1 LFREGDIFAPSPVI
15 IFFLFTGDHALRKS
29 PVEMDRFPQLDDE
42 ELLRQ
47 IQEGNQEAFAALVDR
62 HAKRFYSSA
71 YRLLFSKNDAEDI
84 VQQAFLNL
92 WERRLLWNQS
102 KGAKFTTWFYRVVV
116 NLCLDHNRKKKPMPL
131 PGNMEPI
138 DKHDGLD
145 ILLDEKRKQAILDLF
160 IKELPERQQLALTL
174 CFYEGISNQEAAEI
188 IGIKVKAMQSLI
200 MRAKT
205 TLKERLNH
213 HSDSGS
219 MFRRE

>member
-1 LFREGDIFAPSPVI
+1 
-15 IFFLFTGDHALRKS
+15 
-29 PVEMDRFPQLDDE
+29 MDRFPQLDDE
-42 ELLRQ
+42 ALLRQ
-47 IQEGNQEAFAALVDR
+47 IQGGNQEAFAALVDR
-62 HAKRFYSSA
+62 HARRFYSSA

-92 WERRLLWNQS
+92 WERRQS
-102 KGAKFTTWFYRVVV
+102 WDQNKGAKFTTWFYRVIV

-131 PGNMEPI
+131 SKNMEPI
-138 DKHDGLD
+138 DKHDGPD
-145 ILLDEKRKQAILDLF
+145 ILLDEKQKQAILDLF

-188 IGIKVKAMQSLI
+188 IGIKVKALQSLI

-213 HSDSGS
+213 RSDSGS
-219 MFRRE
+219 MFRR